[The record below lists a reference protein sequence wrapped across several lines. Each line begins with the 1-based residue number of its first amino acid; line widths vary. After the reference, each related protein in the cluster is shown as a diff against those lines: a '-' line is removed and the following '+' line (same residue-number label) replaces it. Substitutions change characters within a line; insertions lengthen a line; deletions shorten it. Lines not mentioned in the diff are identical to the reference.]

1 MNRYKIYK
9 KYENSSNLIFDE
21 IESSTLEE
29 AQKRCEEILKESIK
43 KYQVL
48 QERNVYT
55 SKLIECKLLRFK
67 GFFNI
72 NKK

>member
-1 MNRYKIYK
+1 MNKYKIYK
-9 KYENSSNLIFDE
+9 KYENSSNLVFDE
-21 IESSTLEE
+21 IESNTLEE

-43 KYQVL
+43 KYQGL
-48 QERNVYT
+48 LEKNVYT
-55 SKLIECKLLRFK
+55 SKITECKLLRFK